1 MGWREIYYGDS
12 TRDVGRTAF
21 DDSAPI
27 REAIVRIRLKTL
39 LLVISPLLLLVAAA
53 YVQWGNVGVRAIVF
67 VEDVQLIS
75 EGDVEVCND

>member
-1 MGWREIYYGDS
+1 
-12 TRDVGRTAF
+12 
-21 DDSAPI
+21 
-27 REAIVRIRLKTL
+27 VRIRLKTL